1 LGAVLPLEKGPED
14 DEFFLTFDTFG
25 SNVFTRPA
33 AATPTPPTPPP
44 GNPVA
49 HVGVRTF
56 DEIAATMSAL
66 TGVSQL
72 ESGVR
77 ATFDEIRQSMPSVET
92 LEAVVA
98 SHQVAIAQLSIAYCN
113 ALVNDTAL
121 RSGAQHGFPGFP
133 FGSNVATAWPG
144 PGATEDLFLDPL
156 LNRVLG
162 VVPLASQPDRAFV
175 KTELSQLVHGTAS
188 VDPPRPGLAA
198 GGGDA
203 TRTQSIAKAVCA
215 AVIGSAAMLIQ

>member
-1 LGAVLPLEKGPED
+1 VLPLEKGPED
-14 DEFFLTFDTFG
+14 DEFFLTFDTLG
-25 SNVFTRPA
+25 SNVFARPA
-33 AATPTPPTPPP
+33 AVTPTLPSPPP

-56 DEIAATMSAL
+56 DEIAASMSAL

-72 ESGVR
+72 EPGVR
-77 ATFDEIRQSMPSVET
+77 ATFDEIRQSMPTIAT

-98 SHQVAIAQLSIAYCN
+98 SHQVAIAQLSIGYCN
-113 ALVNDTAL
+113 ALINDTAL
-121 RSGAQHGFPGFP
+121 RSGAQYGFPGFP
-133 FGSNVATAWPG
+133 FTGTVTTAWPG

-156 LNRVLG
+156 LDRVLG
-162 VVPLASQPDRAFV
+162 VMPLASQPSRAFV
-175 KTELSQLVHGTAS
+175 KNELTQLVHGTSS
-188 VDPPRPGLAA
+188 VNPPRPGLAA

-215 AVIGSAAMLIQ
+215 AVIGSAAMLVQ